1 MRHNFGDGI
10 VFDRDTSQPRERFR
24 GRRRFKWPEEEKS
37 TKKLS
42 DSLKKYKFK
51 SFNKI
56 DENTNS
62 KDKDNKIE
70 EEKNENNDKDGN
82 KDKFNIEN
90 GGIKDNSQID
100 NGKND
105 DEDLDNNKN
114 NLNNNGQNMDEELS
128 NNRNSKETQNAF
140 VQVNFWNEMIEV
152 ERKNIILKYEEKE
165 NEMKFKISELLKN
178 IQNIKSDNF
187 KEILALKSKLNEK
200 NEEINDLKNLNN
212 TLKKQLEKVKN
223 KVNDLNNQIEIM
235 KKQNLGNSTIKNNN
249 NIENI
254 DKDESFNIKM
264 NNKINDEPIN
274 SNKDF
279 ISDFYN
285 KSMLKHN
292 DMNNSNNRYRNNNIL
307 GNEIKDINL
316 YQKRDPTFVSLNS
329 SLNYKNKNKSNILL
343 NNSYKDDNCNANKT
357 KNHIINLK
365 IDRIEPC
372 LFIKSLSYSK
382 GGKKLKKTQ
391 SDFSI
396 KAYNNLFKS
405 YIKNKEKRL
414 LSAKILNKKEIKDF
428 SNINKSKFEKT
439 FYKFKLKLN

>member
-51 SFNKI
+51 SFNQI

-62 KDKDNKIE
+62 KDKDKDNKIE

-200 NEEINDLKNLNN
+200 NEEINDLKNLNK
-212 TLKKQLEKVKN
+212 TLKKQLEKIKD
-223 KVNDLNNQIEIM
+223 KVNSLNNQIEIM
-235 KKQNLGNSTIKNNN
+235 KRQNASNNININNN
-249 NIENI
+249 NEEDI
-254 DKDESFNIKM
+254 DKDESINIKM
-264 NNKINDEPIN
+264 NNRINMDESMN
-274 SNKDF
+274 SNKNF
-279 ISDFYN
+279 VSDYFS
-285 KSMLKHN
+285 KSALKQN
-292 DMNNSNNRYRNNNIL
+292 EANNRYNNSIL
-307 GNEIKDINL
+307 ENERKEMNM
-316 YQKRDPTFVSLNS
+316 YQKKDPTFVLLNKRI
-329 SLNYKNKNKSNILL
+329 NYKNKNKSN
-343 NNSYKDDNCNANKT
+343 S
-357 KNHIINLK
+357 IINNACRNNRYYFNKARNHSMILK
-365 IDRIEPC
+365 IDRVEPNFC
-372 LFIKSLSYSK
+372 IKSSSYSNA
-382 GGKKLKKTQ
+382 GDKLRKTQ

-396 KAYNNLFKS
+396 KAYNNLFKK
-405 YIKNKEKRL
+405 YVKKKEKRL
-414 LSAKILNKKEIKDF
+414 LSAKILSMKDIKDF
-428 SNINKSKFEKT
+428 SNINKSKFDKT
-439 FYKFKLKLN
+439 FYKLKLN

>member
-62 KDKDNKIE
+62 KDKDKDNKIE

-187 KEILALKSKLNEK
+187 KEILALKSKINEK
-200 NEEINDLKNLNN
+200 NEEINDLKNLNK
-212 TLKKQLEKVKN
+212 TLKKQLEKIKD
-223 KVNDLNNQIEIM
+223 KVNSLNNQIEIM
-235 KKQNLGNSTIKNNN
+235 KRQNDSNNININNIIIYIGTYIVYYSSSTI
-249 NIENI
+249 
-254 DKDESFNIKM
+254 
-264 NNKINDEPIN
+264 
-274 SNKDF
+274 
-279 ISDFYN
+279 
-285 KSMLKHN
+285 
-292 DMNNSNNRYRNNNIL
+292 
-307 GNEIKDINL
+307 
-316 YQKRDPTFVSLNS
+316 
-329 SLNYKNKNKSNILL
+329 
-343 NNSYKDDNCNANKT
+343 
-357 KNHIINLK
+357 
-365 IDRIEPC
+365 
-372 LFIKSLSYSK
+372 
-382 GGKKLKKTQ
+382 
-391 SDFSI
+391 
-396 KAYNNLFKS
+396 
-405 YIKNKEKRL
+405 
-414 LSAKILNKKEIKDF
+414 
-428 SNINKSKFEKT
+428 
-439 FYKFKLKLN
+439 

>member
-1 MRHNFGDGI
+1 MKYNFDERI

-24 GRRRFKWPEEEKS
+24 ARKRFMGVEEEKS
-37 TKKLS
+37 SKKFAES
-42 DSLKKYKFK
+42 IRKFRFRSL
-51 SFNKI
+51 NQL
-56 DENTNS
+56 D
-62 KDKDNKIE
+62 DNI
-70 EEKNENNDKDGN
+70 NNNDKN
-82 KDKFNIEN
+82 KDKSNGEN
-90 GGIKDNSQID
+90 GANKEDENGNDNSKMN
-100 NGKND
+100 NGKNID
-105 DEDLDNNKN
+105 DDSDNNNSKN
-114 NLNNNGQNMDEELS
+114 KNFDENDTNELNK

-140 VQVNFWNEMIEV
+140 VQVNFWKEMIEK
-152 ERKNIILKYEEKE
+152 EKQDIISKYEEKE

-223 KVNDLNNQIEIM
+223 KVNYLNNQIEIM

-254 DKDESFNIKM
+254 DKDENINIKM
-264 NNKINDEPIN
+264 NNKINDESIN

-285 KSMLKHN
+285 KSMLKHSN
-292 DMNNSNNRYRNNNIL
+292 MNNSNNRYRNNNIL

-316 YQKRDPTFVSLNS
+316 YQKMDPTFVSLNS
-329 SLNYKNKNKSNILL
+329 SLNYKNKNKSNIIL

-372 LFIKSLSYSK
+372 LFIKSISYSK

-414 LSAKILNKKEIKDF
+414 LSAKILNKKDIKDL

-439 FYKFKLKLN
+439 FYKLKLKLN